1 MRYPPRSGVLLLLL
15 ALGLTAGGGCADQP
29 LIARTHPA
37 PAVLTPEVRAQLA
50 PVFDLPATE
59 EFFHSMSQADADRVL
74 MDMGVVVGQPPVET
88 RNVSVP
94 VSSTDPAMQAV
105 IERMWAPSRRMSR
118 EGKTP
123 ALQYPVPDTANS
135 GRGHP

>member
-1 MRYPPRSGVLLLLL
+1 M
-15 ALGLTAGGGCADQP
+15 
-29 LIARTHPA
+29 IARTRPA
-37 PAVLTPEVRAQLA
+37 PAVLSPEVRAQIA
-50 PVFDLPATE
+50 PVFDLPAAE
-59 EFFHSMSQADADRVL
+59 QFFHTMSQADADRVL
-74 MDMGVVVGQPPVET
+74 MDMGVVVGQPPAET
-88 RNVSVP
+88 RDVSVP

-123 ALQYPVPDTANS
+123 ALQYPGPDTASS